1 MRFNRNLTL
10 TAGMIMHLRSRHARL
25 RRRLARHTNTNRV
38 KNGTAGLHL
47 RLAEMLRSR
56 LTRLSLRLTEL
67 QRSGFTRFH
76 LRLTGLQRSGF
87 TRFHLRLTGLHE
99 MRLTGLE
106 LRATMLRPLSQ
117 GYRSGGQNCDGCKN
131 VFHS

>member
-10 TAGMIMHLRSRHARL
+10 TAGMIMQLRSRLARL
-25 RRRLARHTNTNRV
+25 RRRLARHTYTNRV

-47 RLAEMLRSR
+47 RLAEMPRSR
-56 LTRLSLRLTEL
+56 L
-67 QRSGFTRFH
+67 TRFH

-106 LRATMLRPLSQ
+106 LWATMPRPLSQ

>member
-10 TAGMIMHLRSRHARL
+10 TAGMIMQLRSRHARL

-56 LTRLSLRLTEL
+56 LTR
-67 QRSGFTRFH
+67 FH
-76 LRLTGLQRSGF
+76 LRLAEMLRSRL

-106 LRATMLRPLSQ
+106 LRATMLRPLCQ